1 MVAWTWE
8 RTWAAV
14 RDVASWGLGAWW
26 GNTIMSNPAPADP
39 WEIAVVAGL
48 LGLPFA
54 SHADRLRRRGGPDPP
69 SANGQGP
76 DAPSSERASL

>member
-1 MVAWTWE
+1 MGWTWE

-14 RDVASWGLGAWW
+14 RDVASWGLGAWLIN
-26 GNTIMSNPAPADP
+26 GIVQNPAPADP
-39 WEIAVVAGL
+39 WEIAIVAGL
-48 LGLPFA
+48 LGLPFVA
-54 SHADRLRRRGGPDPP
+54 KADQLRRRSGGPDPP